1 MPENAAIPIVDTQKK
16 WLKFLL
22 ERVGHNNLPRLL
34 EYYVS
39 IGWITEL
46 AANILL
52 DLAKSEKR
60 YKGESWTLSAQEQQ
74 ISRLYIEKI
83 RGMDVD
89 DSLLVAPSP
98 GKATPDI
105 EKKIRISPPEHVHP
119 EEKKKMEFNIHRRD
133 VIINNLEKDLDER
146 YSEIKK
152 LNEKIQELENDIL
165 DLRNERM
172 LDRMY
177 LDLMNQNLR
186 LKKAMR
192 RDKTGKQ
199 KRSKIS

>member
-1 MPENAAIPIVDTQKK
+1 MPENAAISIVDTQRK

-46 AANILL
+46 AANILF

-83 RGMDVD
+83 RGKDVD
-89 DSLLVAPSP
+89 DSLLIAPSP
-98 GKATPDI
+98 GKAVPDI
-105 EKKIRISPPEHVHP
+105 GKKIRISPPEHVHP

-165 DLRNERM
+165 DLKNERM

-192 RDKTGKQ
+192 RDKTRKQ
-199 KRSKIS
+199 KRSKVS